1 MNMADGVM
9 QGAVTERA
17 FSLAGWVQPKERNQ
31 LSVYNLGNIVKVLPH
46 PHPPLAHTHTHIHM
60 PHTRTHATHM
70 TPRVGQDVLGR

>member
-46 PHPPLAHTHTHIHM
+46 PYPHRHTHTHTYTCHTHAHM
-60 PHTRTHATHM
+60 PHT
-70 TPRVGQDVLGR
+70 